1 MSTIKFDIQ
10 KFGNGDQRWTAG
22 VTESAIKEAYEDF
35 KKQIEEAEN
44 AIRDWQGVGL
54 VLALGWRGQDCVDF
68 LDKFKQHAE
77 NVIAQIEEYKVAVG
91 NEIESIISQWDEFQ
105 KGLIS

>member
-35 KKQIEEAEN
+35 SKQIEEAEN
-44 AIRDWQGVGL
+44 AIKDMSGVGEAL
-54 VLALGWRGQDCVDF
+54 VAGWKGQDRIDYMEKF
-68 LDKFKQHAE
+68 LKHAM
-77 NVIAQIEEYKVAVG
+77 NVIDQIEEYKVAVG
-91 NEIESIISQWDEFQ
+91 TEIESIIGQWEEFQ